1 MLSLVACAALLLA
14 GLRMNSRTPK
24 PPPSEYFEGKPSESW
39 PFNEEAW
46 MRETRLLY
54 SEWPGPPMPSE
65 AELRAEM
72 ERDRAIHLTIQTRPN
87 RNPPKWDAIRRWQ
100 EAQAEEVAKSRSHGN
115 AFIGVATLLLI
126 VQISRVLN

>member
-1 MLSLVACAALLLA
+1 MLLA

-65 AELRAEM
+65 AELQAAM
-72 ERDRAIHLTIQTRPN
+72 EKSRAIFLANSPT
-87 RNPPKWDAIRRWQ
+87 PKRDAIRRWQ
-100 EAQAEEVAKSRSHGN
+100 EAQAQEVAKGRSDGN
-115 AFIGVATLLLI
+115 ALIGAAALLLI
-126 VQISRVLN
+126 LQISRVLLGN